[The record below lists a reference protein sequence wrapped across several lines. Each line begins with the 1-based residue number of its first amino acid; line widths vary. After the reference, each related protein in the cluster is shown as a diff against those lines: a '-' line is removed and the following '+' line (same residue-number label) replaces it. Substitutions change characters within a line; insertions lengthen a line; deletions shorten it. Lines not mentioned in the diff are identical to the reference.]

1 MKDARQALLRQLCRL
16 IDTDVPDL
24 PAGEARP
31 ADCDTVLDHVP
42 EDRRQTI
49 NEILLQF
56 QQIHDQCDC
65 LAQEVLD
72 GYEKLNIAFDAAAA
86 IFKCTN
92 TNDALQ
98 ALNNIIGV
106 AVGSRFSYYV
116 GRLTDQS
123 YVPRNGSALST
134 DVIAYAAKDQAAEQA
149 KVFFARNEQALRD
162 LAGAD
167 LGIQVQMIDR
177 TTPPDHDS
185 DGRGNVLVLDLA
197 GSGQDIDHLGT
208 LIFVRVDD
216 QELFSAVQAKL
227 SESLAR
233 MGSAVLSNVLYA
245 DRLRQSYLQTIASL
259 VRAMEAKDPYTS
271 GHSTRV
277 AEMACKLGKQIR
289 LSNFEIQLLEWAGLM
304 HDIGKIGIR
313 DEVLGKPGKLTE
325 AEFNHIKTHPAKSY
339 DVLEPIEGFQLALA
353 AVRSH
358 HEHYDGS
365 GYPDGLVGPEIPLL
379 ARVIQV
385 ADVWDALTST
395 RPYRQAMSPE
405 KALDL
410 LRREAGVTMDPRL
423 VAEFEKVLAQSKEL
437 TPDAAAA
444 T

>member
-1 MKDARQALLRQLCRL
+1 MKDARQALLWRLGRL
-16 IDTDVPDL
+16 IDPDGPDL
-24 PAGEARP
+24 PTGNERP
-31 ADCDTVLDHVP
+31 NDYNTTLDHLSQ
-42 EDRRQTI
+42 DRRQTVD
-49 NEILLQF
+49 EVLKLF

-72 GYEKLNIAFDAAAA
+72 GYEKLNIAFDAAAG
-86 IFKCTN
+86 IFKCSN

-98 ALNNIIGV
+98 ILNHIIG
-106 AVGSRFSYYV
+106 AATGSRFSYYL

-123 YVPRNGSALST
+123 YVPGNGVALST
-134 DVIAYAAKDQAAEQA
+134 DVIAFAAKDDAAKQAAT
-149 KVFFARNEQALRD
+149 FFAHNEQALRH
-162 LAGAD
+162 LAGSD
-167 LGIQVQMIDR
+167 LSIQVQKIDR
-177 TTPPDHDS
+177 ATPEDHDS
-185 DGRGNVLVLDLA
+185 DGRGNVLALDLSA
-197 GSGQDIDHLGT
+197 PGQDIDSLGT
-208 LIFVRVDD
+208 LVFVRTND

-227 SESLAR
+227 AQSLAR
-233 MGSAVLSNVLYA
+233 MGSTVLSNILYA

-259 VRAMEAKDPYTS
+259 VRAMEAKDTYTS

-277 AEMACKLGKQIR
+277 AEMACALGKQIQ
-289 LSNFEIQLLEWAGLM
+289 LSKFEIQLLEWAGLM

-313 DEVLGKPGKLTE
+313 DEVLDKPGKLTD
-325 AEFNHIKTHPAKSY
+325 AEFRHIKTHPAKSY
-339 DVLEPIEGFQLALA
+339 QVLEPLEGFQLALA

-405 KALDL
+405 KALDVM
-410 LRREAGVTMDPRL
+410 RQEAGITMDPHL

-437 TPDAAAA
+437 APTGAGA

>member
-1 MKDARQALLRQLCRL
+1 MKDARQALLWHLCRL
-16 IDTDVPDL
+16 IDPDAPDQTTAL
-24 PAGEARP
+24 EQPGN
-31 ADCDTVLDHVP
+31 CDATLDHVP
-42 EDRRQTI
+42 QNRRQTVD
-49 NEILLQF
+49 EILQLF

-72 GYEKLNIAFDAAAA
+72 GYEKLNIAFDAAAS

-98 ALNNIIGV
+98 VLNNIIGT
-106 AVGSRFSYYV
+106 ATGSRFSYYL

-123 YVPRNGSALST
+123 YVPRNGSALSA
-134 DVIAYAAKDQAAEQA
+134 DVVAYATNDDDAEQA
-149 KVFFARNEQALRD
+149 KTFFTRNEQALRR
-162 LAGAD
+162 LAGTD
-167 LGIQVQMIDR
+167 LSVQVQVIDR
-177 TTPPDHDS
+177 TAPKDYDS
-185 DGRGNVLVLDLA
+185 DGRGNILALDL
-197 GSGQDIDHLGT
+197 SSPGQDIDYLGT
-208 LIFVRVDD
+208 LIFVRTND

-227 SESLAR
+227 AESLAR
-233 MGSAVLSNVLYA
+233 MGSTILSNVLYA

-277 AEMACKLGKQIR
+277 AEMACALGKQIQ
-289 LSNFEIQLLEWAGLM
+289 LSKFEIQLLEWAGLM

-313 DEVLGKPGKLTE
+313 DEVLGKPGKLTD
-325 AEFNHIKTHPAKSY
+325 AEFRHIKTHPAKSY
-339 DVLEPIEGFQLALA
+339 QVLEPLEGFQLALA
-353 AVRSH
+353 AVRNH

-395 RPYRQAMSPE
+395 RSYRQAMSTE
-405 KALDL
+405 KALDIM
-410 LRREAGVTMDPRL
+410 RREAGTTMDPYL
-423 VAEFEKVLAQSKEL
+423 VTEFEKVLAQSKEL
-437 TPDAAAA
+437 APSSADAI
-444 T
+444 